1 MLKVRVTGNP
11 YGIQRGIR
19 GEQRGFWVLFGSG
32 LRQGL
37 ISFCLFA
44 YVNFGE
50 RVMSKE
56 FRLVLRVAGANID
69 GTKKVAYGI
78 GHIRGVGPSYAAAI
92 VKAAEIKPE
101 LRMGDLSEAEVQK
114 LEDAMRDPA
123 KYGLP
128 PRLFNRRK
136 GLDSGRDMHL
146 IGADLALSTKSDI
159 DFMTDI
165 RSWKGVRHSLG
176 LKVRG
181 QRTRTTG
188 RKGRAVGVAKKV
200 IMEAARAAA
209 ASAEKDE
216 KK

>member
-1 MLKVRVTGNP
+1 
-11 YGIQRGIR
+11 
-19 GEQRGFWVLFGSG
+19 
-32 LRQGL
+32 
-37 ISFCLFA
+37 
-44 YVNFGE
+44 
-50 RVMSKE
+50 MSRE
-56 FRLVLRVAGANID
+56 FRHVLRVAGTNVD
-69 GTKKVAYGI
+69 GTKKVVYGI
-78 GHIRGVGPSYAAAI
+78 LHIRGVGPSYATA
-92 VKAAEIKPE
+92 VVRAAELRPE
-101 LRMGDLSEAEVQK
+101 VRMGDLSEEEVQK
-114 LEDAMRDPA
+114 LEDVMRDPA

-128 PRLFNRRK
+128 ARLFKRRK
-136 GLDSGRDMHL
+136 GLDSGRDVHL

-200 IMEAARAAA
+200 VMEAARAAA
-209 ASAEKDE
+209 AAGEREE

>member
-1 MLKVRVTGNP
+1 
-11 YGIQRGIR
+11 
-19 GEQRGFWVLFGSG
+19 
-32 LRQGL
+32 
-37 ISFCLFA
+37 
-44 YVNFGE
+44 
-50 RVMSKE
+50 MSRE
-56 FRLVLRVAGANID
+56 FRQILRVSGTSVD
-69 GTKKVAYGI
+69 GTKKLVYGLTKIRGI
-78 GHIRGVGPSYAAAI
+78 GASYAIAVVRAS
-92 VKAAEIKPE
+92 ELRPE
-101 LRMGDLSEAEVQK
+101 MRMGDLSEAEVQK
-114 LEDAMRDPA
+114 LEDIMRDPA

-136 GLDSGRDMHL
+136 GVETGRDSHL
-146 IGADLALSTKSDI
+146 IGADLALSVKTDV

-165 RSWKGVRHSLG
+165 RTWKGIRHSLG

-209 ASAEKDE
+209 KEEE